1 MAMSMAS
8 GGGRRRRGS
17 RRHGG
22 ASAGRMSDI
31 NVTPFVDVMLV
42 LLIVFMVAAPLL
54 TVGVPIDLPKTA
66 ANPLNEDKEPLNVT
80 VAADGK
86 IYLQDTETPEA
97 EIVPRLLAISANG
110 YDQRIYLR
118 GDKTVD
124 YGRIMEVMTL
134 LNTSGFTRIGLVT
147 DPVPGGKKAAPEK
160 APTRGTGK

>member
-1 MAMSMAS
+1 MGMSTAS
-8 GGGRRRRGS
+8 GGGRKRRGS

-54 TVGVPIDLPKTA
+54 TVGVPIDLPKTS
-66 ANPLNEDKEPLNVT
+66 ANPLSEDREPLNVT

-86 IYLQDTETPEA
+86 IYLQDTETLEA
-97 EIVPRLLAISANG
+97 EIIPRLLAISSNG
-110 YDQRIYLR
+110 YDQRIFLR

-134 LNTSGFTRIGLVT
+134 LNTAGFTRIGLVT
-147 DPVPGGKKAAPEK
+147 EPVPGGKKP
-160 APTRGTGK
+160 APTRGSGG

>member
-1 MAMSMAS
+1 MGMSTAS

-54 TVGVPIDLPKTA
+54 TVGVPIDLPKTS
-66 ANPLNEDKEPLNVT
+66 ANPLTDDREPLNVT
-80 VAADGK
+80 VTADGK
-86 IYLQDTETPEA
+86 IYLQDTETPEG
-97 EIVPRLLAISANG
+97 EIVPRLLAISGNG
-110 YDQRIYLR
+110 YDQRIFLR
-118 GDKTVD
+118 GDRTVD

-134 LNTSGFTRIGLVT
+134 LNTAGFTRIGLVT
-147 DPVPGGKKAAPEK
+147 EPKTGGSKAAE
-160 APTRGTGK
+160 TRGSGG

>member
-1 MAMSMAS
+1 MAMSMA
-8 GGGRRRRGS
+8 GGGRHRRGS
-17 RRHGG
+17 RRRGG

-66 ANPLNEDKEPLNVT
+66 ANPLNEDREPLNVT
-80 VAADGK
+80 VASDGK
-86 IYLQDTETPEA
+86 IYLQETETPEDQ
-97 EIVPRLLAISANG
+97 IVPRLLAISSNG

-147 DPVPGGKKAAPEK
+147 EPKPGAKKPVPPAK
-160 APTRGTGK
+160 TRGTGK